1 MRTTVFTVVLLAG
14 TTAVANAQ
22 TPTPAPAGATVV
34 ATSAD
39 AQPNPFRKQVKAKTP
54 AATAHRWFDLQAA
67 QAETR
72 YRFIETSAGVTT
84 ANQWQHRQ
92 SLKAALK
99 FDEKGNYTVQS
110 FMATGN
116 SFTGGWDPT
125 GVGTGNP
132 TWDFRVRRL
141 YAQAVPVK
149 GIELAAG
156 SFDII
161 RGETSEI
168 TNYDNDAFMQG
179 YRVSLKRP
187 HGLYLDEVSVTAGYL
202 GDLTT
207 INVFKRFK
215 WMNDHNYTQVFGA
228 KKLSKTVALSADWS
242 ELNGDSTLRE
252 GVKIG
257 TKQYGN
263 VIDAVRFELY
273 QRVDAATTGNG
284 AAFTVERAVN
294 KSLTLNGGIAGND
307 QNNGGLN
314 GDRYA
319 RGKRYFAGSTVTFLP
334 ELTLSAF
341 YTHGFNNDFTVANNQ
356 RFDLILTYNV
366 LKALQRHGAW

>member
-1 MRTTVFTVVLLAG
+1 MRTAVFTVMMLAG

-34 ATSAD
+34 AAGTD
-39 AQPNPFRKQVKAKTP
+39 AQPNPFSKQAKAKTP
-54 AATAHRWFDLQAA
+54 AAKAHRWFDLQAG
-67 QAETR
+67 QTETR

-84 ANQWQHRQ
+84 ASQWQHRQ
-92 SLKAALK
+92 SLKTGFK
-99 FDEKGNYTVQS
+99 FDEKGNYSIQS

-125 GVGTGNP
+125 GVGTGDP

-141 YAQAVPVK
+141 YAQAIPVK
-149 GIELAAG
+149 GLELAAG
-156 SFDII
+156 SFDVV
-161 RGETSEI
+161 RGETSEV

-187 HGLYLDEVSVTAGYL
+187 HDLYLDEVSVTAGYL
-202 GDLTT
+202 GDLTAT
-207 INVFKRFK
+207 NVFKRFK

-252 GVKIG
+252 GVKLG
-257 TKQYGN
+257 TKQFGN
-263 VIDAVRFELY
+263 VIDSIRFELY
-273 QRVDAATTGNG
+273 QRVDAAKTGNG
-284 AAFTVERAVN
+284 AAFTIERALN
-294 KSLTLNGGIAGND
+294 KTVLVNGGLATIDKDSN
-307 QNNGGLN
+307 GLN

-319 RGKRYFAGSTVTFLP
+319 RGKRYFGGTTVTFLP

-341 YTHGFNNDFTVANNQ
+341 YTHGFNNDFAVANNQ
-356 RFDLILTYNV
+356 RLDLILTYNV
-366 LKALQRHGAW
+366 LKALQHHGAW

>member
-1 MRTTVFTVVLLAG
+1 MRTAVFTVVLLAG
-14 TTAVANAQ
+14 TTALANAQ
-22 TPTPAPAGATVV
+22 TPTSAPAEATVV
-34 ATSAD
+34 AASPD
-39 AQPNPFRKQVKAKTP
+39 IQPNPFQKQSKAKTST
-54 AATAHRWFDLQAA
+54 AKAHRWFDLQAA
-67 QAETR
+67 QTETR
-72 YRFIETSAGVTT
+72 YRFIETSAGVTA

-92 SLKAALK
+92 SVKAGFK
-99 FDEKGNYTVQS
+99 FDEKGNYSIQS
-110 FMATGN
+110 FMGTGN

-141 YAQAVPVK
+141 YAQAIPVK
-149 GIELAAG
+149 GLELAVG
-156 SFDII
+156 SFDVV
-161 RGETSEI
+161 RGETSEV

-187 HGLYLDEVSVTAGYL
+187 HDLYLDEVSVTTGYI

-242 ELNGDSTLRE
+242 ELNGDDTLRE
-252 GVKIG
+252 GVKLG
-257 TKQYGN
+257 TKQFGH

-273 QRVDAATTGNG
+273 QRVDAAKTGNG
-284 AAFTVERAVN
+284 AAFTIERAVN
-294 KSLTLNGGIAGND
+294 KSVSVNGGLANIDKNSNA
-307 QNNGGLN
+307 LN

-319 RGKRYFAGSTVTFLP
+319 RGKRCFLGSTLTFLP

-341 YTHGFNNDFTVANNQ
+341 YTHGFDNDFAVANNQ

-366 LKALQRHGAW
+366 LKALQNHGAW

>member
-1 MRTTVFTVVLLAG
+1 MRTAAFTVMLMAG
-14 TTAVANAQ
+14 TTALANAQ
-22 TPTPAPAGATVV
+22 TATPAPTGATVV
-34 ATSAD
+34 AAGTD
-39 AQPNPFRKQVKAKTP
+39 AQPNPFSKQAKVKTP
-54 AATAHRWFDLQAA
+54 AAKTHRWFDLQAA
-67 QAETR
+67 QTETR

-92 SLKAALK
+92 SLKAGFK
-99 FDEKGNYTVQS
+99 FDEKGNYSIQS

-141 YAQAVPVK
+141 YAQAIPVK
-149 GIELAAG
+149 GFELAAG
-156 SFDII
+156 SFDVV
-161 RGETSEI
+161 RGETTEV

-187 HGLYLDEVSVTAGYL
+187 HDLYLDEVSVTTGYL

-242 ELNGDSTLRE
+242 ELNGDDMLRE
-252 GVKIG
+252 GVKLG
-257 TKQYGN
+257 TKQFGN

-273 QRVDAATTGNG
+273 QRVDTAKTGNG
-284 AAFTVERAVN
+284 TAFTVERAVN
-294 KSLTLNGGIAGND
+294 KTVSVNGGLANIDKNSNA
-307 QNNGGLN
+307 LN

-319 RGKRYFAGSTVTFLP
+319 RGKRYFAGTTVTFLP

-341 YTHGFNNDFTVANNQ
+341 YTHAFDNDFAVVNAQ

-366 LKALQRHGAW
+366 LKALQHHGAW

>member
-14 TTAVANAQ
+14 TTAVAHAQ
-22 TPTPAPAGATVV
+22 TPAAAGATVV
-34 ATSAD
+34 ATSTD
-39 AQPNPFRKQVKAKTP
+39 TQPNPFPKPVKAKTP
-54 AATAHRWFDLQAA
+54 AGTAHRWFDLQAA
-67 QAETR
+67 QTETR

-92 SLKAALK
+92 SLKAAFK
-99 FDEKGNYTVQS
+99 FDEKGNYSIQS
-110 FMATGN
+110 FMGTGS

-141 YAQAVPVK
+141 YAQAIPVK
-149 GIELAAG
+149 GLELAAG
-156 SFDII
+156 SFDVV
-161 RGETSEI
+161 RGETSEV

-187 HGLYLDEVSVTAGYL
+187 HDLYLDEVSVTTGYL

-228 KKLSKTVALSADWS
+228 RKLSKTVALSADWS
-242 ELNGDSTLRE
+242 ELNGDDTLRE
-252 GVKIG
+252 GVKLG
-257 TKQYGN
+257 TRRFGH

-273 QRVDAATTGNG
+273 QRVDAAKTGSG
-284 AAFTVERAVN
+284 AAFTVDRAMN
-294 KSLTLNGGIAGND
+294 KAVSVNGGLATIDKNANA
-307 QNNGGLN
+307 LN

-319 RGKRYFAGSTVTFLP
+319 RGKRYFLGSTVTFLP
-334 ELTLSAF
+334 ELALSAF
-341 YTHGFNNDFTVANNQ
+341 YTHGFDNDFAVANNQ

-366 LKALQRHGAW
+366 LKALQNHGAW